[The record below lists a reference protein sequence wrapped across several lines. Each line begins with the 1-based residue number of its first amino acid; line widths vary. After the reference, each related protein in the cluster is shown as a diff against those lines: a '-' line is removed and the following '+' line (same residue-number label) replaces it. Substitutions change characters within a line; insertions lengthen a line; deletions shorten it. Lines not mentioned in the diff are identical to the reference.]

1 MIKHIIKNGIKIIY
15 EHRLGNLTSLCIG
28 FNAGALEEEGYPY
41 GVAHAVEHMV
51 YKGTTNYSELQI
63 NNLSDELFGFS
74 NAMTN
79 YPYAIYYG
87 TMSTVNLE
95 KGLGLLS
102 DIVINPTFTEKGF
115 KEEINVIQEEL
126 KDWKED
132 LSQHCEDLLFSNAF
146 KQRRIKEL
154 IIGNEESVGSI
165 TLENIKKFYDQYY
178 CPENCVVSIVSSMN
192 FEQVLKIV
200 EAAMGNWKRTFNGIT
215 KEIYE
220 DGNSNIFR
228 KCNSNAEGI
237 KIQYSY
243 PIHNLKEE
251 EEYTLNIFNLL
262 LGDGVSS
269 ILYNSIR
276 TEHGLAYEVCSEVK
290 NERGIKLLNIKVST
304 SKNNENKVLCL
315 IDECV
320 EKVRSKGI
328 SKADFEKAIVRYG
341 MKQEFLLERS
351 VELSKRMTTYEL
363 MYGDSEKIFRELEG
377 SYKFE
382 AINMKELLCKVLEE
396 PSIQVLGI

>member
-1 MIKHIIKNGIKIIY
+1 MIKHIMKNGIKIIY
-15 EHRLGNLTSLCIG
+15 EHKPGNLTSLCIG

-41 GVAHAVEHMV
+41 GTAHAVEHMV

-63 NNLSDELFGFS
+63 NNLSDELFGFC

-87 TMSTVNLE
+87 TMSTVNFE
-95 KGLGLLS
+95 KGLSLLS
-102 DIVINPTFTEKGF
+102 DIVINPTFQEKGF
-115 KEEINVIQEEL
+115 KEEISVIKEEL
-126 KDWKED
+126 KDWRED
-132 LSQHCEDLLFSNAF
+132 LSQHCEDVLFANTF
-146 KQRRIKEL
+146 RERRIKEL
-154 IIGNEESVGSI
+154 IIGNEVSVESI
-165 TLENIKKFYDQYY
+165 TLEHIQSFYSKYY
-178 CPENCVVSIVSSMN
+178 CPENCVVSVVSSMN
-192 FEQVLKIV
+192 FQQVLKIV
-200 EAAMGNWKRTFNGIT
+200 EAAMGDWKKTFNGIT
-215 KEIYE
+215 KEMYE
-220 DGNSNIFR
+220 DGVSDIFKKYSFNSE
-228 KCNSNAEGI
+228 SI

-251 EEYTLNIFNLL
+251 EEYALNIFNIL

-290 NERGIKLLNIKVST
+290 NERGIKVLNIKVST
-304 SKNNENKVLCL
+304 SKNNVDKVLCL

-320 EKVRSKGI
+320 EKVRSMGI

-351 VELSKRMTTYEL
+351 VELSKKMTTYEL

-382 AINMKELLCKVLEE
+382 AIDMKEILCKVLEE
-396 PSIQVLGI
+396 PSIQVLS